1 MSGPTFPSSAETT
14 KRLVGKVKILNL
26 VLPKSISPIVDN
38 PICWQQSICW
48 HLFDPMKK
56 QHIWWVKDFRNSSWQ
71 KSQHISFY
79 RLFSML
85 RKLIVDSFPSSFY
98 FIIQWLSFI
107 VINTVATQSCLIF
120 RAQKQRKKIE
130 WGQYSLSVFDFRFLS
145 VCFSGR
151 FLRIKIR
158 SLLNLNRNFNEKLAR
173 VLKSSK
179 LPICWR
185 NTRYVDNSL
194 YVDRFWVFW
203 KSNICDDA
211 LNKASRIARGNWW
224 SRSAFQPLGSLE
236 VIGRQDFLPKP
247 LASLEVISGQDSLS
261 EPLASLEVIAGPI
274 SSS

>member
-26 VLPKSISPIVDN
+26 DVPKSISPIAKGAPFTSSVQCHKCRN

-48 HLFDPMKK
+48 HLFGPMKK

-85 RKLIVDSFPSSFY
+85 IKLIVDSFPSSFY

-158 SLLNLNRNFNEKLAR
+158 SL
-173 VLKSSK
+173 
-179 LPICWR
+179 
-185 NTRYVDNSL
+185 
-194 YVDRFWVFW
+194 
-203 KSNICDDA
+203 
-211 LNKASRIARGNWW
+211 
-224 SRSAFQPLGSLE
+224 
-236 VIGRQDFLPKP
+236 PKYN
-247 LASLEVISGQDSLS
+247 QKF
-261 EPLASLEVIAGPI
+261 
-274 SSS
+274 